1 MPQQPII
8 LVGTQV
14 DYRSNPNKIRKVQD
28 PSQHVISK
36 DEAQKACQE
45 LGAVKYIECSA
56 WTGEGIDELWRA
68 VARIGWDE
76 RVRNPQGAPKTR
88 RRFWPFGV

>member
-8 LVGTQV
+8 LVGTQA
-14 DYRSNPNKIRKVQD
+14 DYRSDPNKIRKVKD
-28 PSQHVISK
+28 LSQHVISK

-56 WTGEGIDELWRA
+56 WTGEGIDELWQE
-68 VARIGWDE
+68 VARIGWNE
-76 RVRNPQGAPKTR
+76 RERNPQGAPKIR
-88 RRFWPFGV
+88 RRFWHLGV